1 MTYNEARSP
10 MMVAIL
16 KMAEE
21 NRLKF
26 RREKAE
32 GKSPTQILAEI
43 ITNPAV
49 QVVLGIWPDET
60 QPGGFGHRAI
70 RGETQ
75 IERVFAGDKI
85 NCDAL
90 FCRCPEEAEAMRQTL
105 GDDRGAL
112 H

>member
-1 MTYNEARSP
+1 MTYNEPRSP
-10 MMVAIL
+10 LIIASL
-16 KMAEE
+16 EMAEK

-75 IERVFAGDKI
+75 IERVFAGDEI
-85 NCDAL
+85 HFDAL
-90 FCRCPEEAEAMRQTL
+90 FCRCPDEAAAMRQTL